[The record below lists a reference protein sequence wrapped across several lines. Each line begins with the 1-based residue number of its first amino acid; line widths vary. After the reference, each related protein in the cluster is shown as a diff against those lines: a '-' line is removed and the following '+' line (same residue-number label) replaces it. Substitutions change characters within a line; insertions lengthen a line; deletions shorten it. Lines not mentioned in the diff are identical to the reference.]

1 MRHLISGFVGFWGV
15 ALMPAASGAGSLQLE
30 ELVAKNH
37 GATSCWQ
44 RVYSDEHLAAHPD
57 QKVRE
62 LRLSVSYHVY
72 DDPYGQYSFG
82 YDALRRGE
90 GEMGGD
96 AGVCWNKPEGV
107 ACHIECDGGG
117 FMLRRA
123 RNKGDVLFDLEY
135 VGFLTMRGGC
145 GDFDGEGGVME
156 PLVPGLDDKLFLLH
170 PANCAA
176 LFGED

>member
-1 MRHLISGFVGFWGV
+1 
-15 ALMPAASGAGSLQLE
+15 
-30 ELVAKNH
+30 
-37 GATSCWQ
+37 
-44 RVYSDEHLAAHPD
+44 
-57 QKVRE
+57 
-62 LRLSVSYHVY
+62 
-72 DDPYGQYSFG
+72 
-82 YDALRRGE
+82 
-90 GEMGGD
+90 
-96 AGVCWNKPEGV
+96 V

-135 VGFLTMRGGC
+135 VGFLTMRGGG